1 MLITSKARISLI
13 KRFKETREDEE
24 YRNLV
29 SLFKYSDRLNKSKRR
44 NRKEIESLNID
55 LIELFQEEEPFLQTN
70 EQPRPYDGNDE
81 YILEVKRK
89 AAAGGG
95 VINFRNYI
103 ANFWDEE
110 KQLRDTCER
119 KCYIIQTDEG
129 LTEFIHPDESPMP
142 NAVKVLWFF
151 LKPEFQ
157 GNFFKTKKLIRLS
170 FDSLIDDSHFTMFGT
185 TSQAEQTDYPFADK
199 KQEKQLLS
207 KNPDEAYV
215 NNLQRLYVASGAI
228 AVGDQVY
235 WFAPTGVQ
243 LWLNRSD
250 SQEFRKALVQIRN
263 NKKNIFTSEER
274 DWHGKILEAA
284 MI

>member
-13 KRFKETREDEE
+13 KRFKETQTEE
-24 YRNLV
+24 EHRNLV
-29 SLFKYSDRLNKSKRR
+29 FLFKYNDRLKKSKRR
-44 NRKEIESLNID
+44 NKKEILAFNKD
-55 LIELFQEEEPFLQTN
+55 LKELLETHEPFLQSN
-70 EQPRPYDGNDE
+70 EEPRPYDGNDE

-95 VINFRNYI
+95 VIKFRNYI

-110 KQLRDTCER
+110 KQMRVTCDR
-119 KCYIIQTDEG
+119 KCYIIQTAEG